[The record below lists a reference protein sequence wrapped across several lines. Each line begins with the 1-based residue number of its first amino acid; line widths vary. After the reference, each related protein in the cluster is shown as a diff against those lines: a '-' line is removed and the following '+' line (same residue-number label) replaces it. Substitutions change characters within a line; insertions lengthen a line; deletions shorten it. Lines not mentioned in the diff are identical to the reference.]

1 MDTAP
6 ASPTT
11 LDAVMDRVRPGVRN
25 ESPYLVGAPPQ
36 VEVKLNQNE
45 SPYDLPPVLKNELV
59 DTLRDMAFN
68 RYPAEQ
74 PWELAEALA
83 EHNDVAP
90 EQVLVGNG
98 SNELTYLFGLA
109 FIAPE
114 TPVVLPAP
122 MFSLYEKV
130 ARLHDADLTT
140 IPPRNDLHFDIDA
153 LVDAVKRTN
162 AAMTVITTPN
172 NPTGLAVPPADL
184 ERVLQ
189 ATPGVVVID
198 EAYVEFNEYPPAT
211 ELLDAYPNLIILRTL
226 SKAFGLAGL
235 RLGYLMA
242 HEEVVTELM
251 KARLPFMVDR
261 FSEAVG
267 HTVLRN
273 PDLLNERIEQ
283 LSAHTKHLAD
293 ALAART
299 DVKTVPT
306 SANFVLFA
314 PQTKSANAVQDAL
327 SDQGVLVRNMGG
339 YDALQG
345 YLRVCAGT
353 ENENKAFLDAL
364 DAVL

>member
-1 MDTAP
+1 MDTASAP
-6 ASPTT
+6 SVETV
-11 LDAVMDRVRPGVRN
+11 LNRIRSGVRN
-25 ESPYLVGAPPQ
+25 EHPYLVGAPPQ
-36 VEVKLNQNE
+36 ADVKLNQNE
-45 SPYDLPPVLKNELV
+45 SPYDLPAELKAELV
-59 DTLRDMAFN
+59 DTLHDTAFN

-74 PWELAEALA
+74 PAALAEALA
-83 EHNDVAP
+83 KHNHVAP

-109 FIAPE
+109 FIEPG

-130 ARLHDADLTT
+130 ARLYHADLTT
-140 IPPRNDLHFDIDA
+140 IEPRADLHFDIDA
-153 LVDAVKRTN
+153 LVEAVTQHN

-184 ERVLQ
+184 ERVLK

-198 EAYVEFNEYPPAT
+198 EAYVEFNDYPPAT

-242 HEEVVTELM
+242 HEDMVTELM

-267 HTVLRN
+267 RAVLNHPNLLTQRVEQMQESCASLTQALQERDDLTV
-273 PDLLNERIEQ
+273 
-283 LSAHTKHLAD
+283 
-293 ALAART
+293 
-299 DVKTVPT
+299 VP
-306 SANFVLFA
+306 SRANFVLFTPHTTSSDA
-314 PQTKSANAVQDAL
+314 LQDAL
-327 SDQGVLVRNMGG
+327 MEQGILIRNMGG
-339 YDALQG
+339 YPSLQG

-353 ENENKAFLDAL
+353 PGENKAFLDAL

>member
-1 MDTAP
+1 MDTAS
-6 ASPTT
+6 ASPAT
-11 LDAVMDRVRPGVRN
+11 LDAVMERIRPGVRN
-25 ESPYLVGAPPQ
+25 ESPYLVGAPPRAK
-36 VEVKLNQNE
+36 VKLNQNE
-45 SPYDLPPVLKNELV
+45 SPYDLPPALKAELIE
-59 DTLRDMAFN
+59 TLNDLAFN

-74 PWELAEALA
+74 PSELAEALA
-83 EHNDVAP
+83 AHNDVSP

-109 FIAPE
+109 FIAPD

-140 IPPRNDLHFDIDA
+140 IPPRDDLHFDIDA
-153 LVDAVKRTN
+153 LVAAVTRTD
-162 AAMTVITTPN
+162 AAMTVLTTPN
-172 NPTGLAVPPADL
+172 NPTGLALPPSDL

-189 ATPGVVVID
+189 ATPGIVVVD
-198 EAYVEFNEYPPAT
+198 EAYVEFNEHPPAT

-242 HEEVVTELM
+242 HESVVTELM

-267 HTVLRN
+267 RTVLQH
-273 PDLLNERIEQ
+273 PDLLNERVQ
-283 LSAHTKHLAD
+283 KLKTHTRHLAD
-293 ALAART
+293 ALAARS
-299 DVKTVPT
+299 DVTTVPT
-306 SANFVLFA
+306 QANFVLFA
-314 PQTKSANAVQDAL
+314 PQTKHADAVQDAL
-327 SDQGVLVRNMGG
+327 AEHGVLVRNMGG
-339 YDALQG
+339 YDALHG

-353 ENENKAFLDAL
+353 ETENKAFLDAL